1 MPRHALRLHT
11 DGIKTISLTQLNTD
25 ADLLTRIDRKYLI
38 PLPQAQAL
46 INTLAPSAEVLQIG
60 GLQAFAYASTY
71 FDTSA
76 LDTYMLSARKRRRS
90 FKVRTRTYLD
100 SDLCF
105 LEVKTQGSREAT
117 VKTRL
122 PYSSVDCDRVT
133 GTGRSFVA
141 ERLAASNIVPPE
153 EAVEVA
159 QILTPVIMTHYDRI
173 TLHLPDDAARVTI
186 DAYLTWTQADES
198 GPRGNAASIGDLV
211 VVETKNPATPS
222 LADRFLWASGHR
234 PTRISKYATGM
245 ALLHPGL
252 PANKWHRTLNREL
265 ADARLGTY
273 RARHAA

>member
-1 MPRHALRLHT
+1 MPRHALRLRT
-11 DGIKTISLTQLNTD
+11 DGISTITLKQLNTE

-46 INTLAPSAEVLQIG
+46 INTLAPHGQVLQIG
-60 GLQAFAYASTY
+60 GLQAFSYASTY
-71 FDTSA
+71 FDTAA

-105 LEVKTQGSREAT
+105 LEVKTQGSRSST

-122 PYSSVDCDRVT
+122 PYSSVDCDRIT
-133 GTGRSFVA
+133 STGRDFVT
-141 ERLAASNIVPPE
+141 ERLIASSIVPPD
-153 EAVEVA
+153 EAAEVA
-159 QILTPVIMTHYDRI
+159 GLLTPVIMTHYDRI
-173 TLHLPDDAARVTI
+173 TLHLPQDEARVTI
-186 DAYLTWTQADES
+186 DAYLTWTQADQS
-198 GPRGNAASIGDLV
+198 GALDHAASIGDLV

-222 LADRFLWASGHR
+222 LADRFLWSRGHR
-234 PTRISKYATGM
+234 PTSISKYATGM

-252 PANKWHRTLNREL
+252 PANKWHRTLKHEL
-265 ADARLGTY
+265 AESRPSRY